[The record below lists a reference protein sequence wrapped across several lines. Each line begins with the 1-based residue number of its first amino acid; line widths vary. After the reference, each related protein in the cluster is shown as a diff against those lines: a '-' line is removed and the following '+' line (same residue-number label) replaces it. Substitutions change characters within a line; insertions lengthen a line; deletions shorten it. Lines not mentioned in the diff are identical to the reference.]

1 MSFINVDIKN
11 TTEDELLYCISEN
24 IKIAKMKRKEIE
36 QLRQAAKEEAAL
48 SSNQSQTIEDANRE
62 DGKDAKTNPD
72 SEFED
77 EVGYYYGYFKDL
89 TGDEIE
95 IKMPELL
102 PSRNNPNYKKLM
114 NRLKAEVLKN
124 IKELKDYIAQE
135 NLTSMEVKEL
145 KGEIIEWSREMAVL
159 NSNMQNKEEQVT
171 EEDVKEEENELIF
184 VPTPYGTIRA
194 LEDISHISEERYPLF
209 LTLFQS
215 IKDGTFKNAKR
226 LRLGVC
232 EVKLDQARVVFARL
246 DKTHYAIITAFIK
259 KCTTSAGYK
268 TFMQNVVSNY
278 QQTEPKLLANL
289 SNEAF
294 LEENTKT
301 EAELFRRIT
310 KEKVTPNTK
319 EKVVANG

>member
-1 MSFINVDIKN
+1 MSFLNIDIKN
-11 TTEDELLYCISEN
+11 TTEDELLYCIDGN

-36 QLRQAAKEEAAL
+36 QLRQAAKEETEFF
-48 SSNQSQTIEDANRE
+48 SDQSQSIEEVNSE
-62 DGKDAKTNPD
+62 DGKEDKLNLD

-77 EVGYYYGYFKDL
+77 EAGYYYGYFKDL
-89 TGDEIE
+89 TGREIE
-95 IKMPELL
+95 DKMPELL
-102 PSRNNPNYKKLM
+102 PSRNNSNYKKLM

-135 NLTSMEVKEL
+135 NLTSMEAKEL
-145 KGEIIEWSREMAVL
+145 KGEIIEWSRKMAIL
-159 NSNMQNKEEQVT
+159 DSNMQNKEEQVI
-171 EEDVKEEENELIF
+171 EEEVKEEENELIF
-184 VPTPYGTIRA
+184 APTPYGTIRA

-232 EVKLDQARVVFARL
+232 EVKLDQARVLFARL
-246 DKTHYAIITAFIK
+246 DKTHYAIITVFIK

-268 TFMQNVVSNY
+268 TFMQNIVSNY

-294 LEENTKT
+294 LEENSKT

-310 KEKVTPNTK
+310 KEKITPNTK

>member
-1 MSFINVDIKN
+1 MNFLNVNIKN
-11 TTEDELLYCISEN
+11 TTENELLYCISEN

-36 QLRQAAKEEAAL
+36 QLRQAAKEEDAL
-48 SSNQSQTIEDANRE
+48 YSNQSQTIEDANRE
-62 DGKDAKTNPD
+62 DGKDAKTNSD

-102 PSRNNPNYKKLM
+102 PSRNNSNYKKLM

-145 KGEIIEWSREMAVL
+145 KGEIVEWSRKMVVL
-159 NSNMQNKEEQVT
+159 NSNMQNKEEQVA